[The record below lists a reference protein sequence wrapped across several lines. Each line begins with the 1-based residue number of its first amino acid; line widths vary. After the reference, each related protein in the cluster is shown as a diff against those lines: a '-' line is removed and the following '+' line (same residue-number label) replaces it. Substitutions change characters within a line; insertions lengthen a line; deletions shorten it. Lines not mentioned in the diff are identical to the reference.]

1 LRLTP
6 PTPSGVGCEADLRVG
21 LCFFRP
27 IPMPPLRT
35 NVYIDGFNF
44 YYGCVRGTACKWLD
58 FRALCSQLLDP
69 ARNSIQEI
77 KYFTAR
83 VDGRGDPHRPT
94 RQDAFLRA
102 IQAHD
107 PDLRVILG
115 HFLTNETYL
124 PKADGTGSVRVLRT
138 EEKGSDVNLATHLLW
153 DAFAGRIDCAV
164 LITND
169 SDLVEPVR
177 IVRRELHL
185 LVGVIFPVSN
195 PGRRPSV
202 ALSKEASFVK
212 QVRKSVLERSQLP
225 DPVHSPTGDISK
237 PAGW

>member
-1 LRLTP
+1 M
-6 PTPSGVGCEADLRVG
+6 SA
-21 LCFFRP
+21 
-27 IPMPPLRT
+27 LRT

-44 YYGCVRGTACKWLD
+44 YYGCVKGTACKWLD
-58 FRALCSQLLDP
+58 FRALCLQLFDP
-69 ARNSIQEI
+69 TRNTIETI

-102 IQAHD
+102 MQAHD
-107 PDLRVILG
+107 PKLQVILG
-115 HFLTNETYL
+115 HFLTNETTL
-124 PKADGTGSVRVLRT
+124 PKADGTGAVRVLRT

-153 DAFAGRIDCAV
+153 DAFARRIDCAV

-177 IVRRELHL
+177 IVRQELGIP
-185 LVGVIFPVSN
+185 VGVFFPTSR

-202 ALSKEASFVK
+202 ELSKQASFQK
-212 QVRKSVLERSQLP
+212 HVRTGALERSQLP
-225 DPVHSPTGDISK
+225 NPVRSPSGDIFK
-237 PAGW
+237 PIAW